1 MQEADEMM
9 ETRKSGDFLS
19 HGMWLKSVVTE
30 DVILCGVSA
39 LEYIGLF
46 TGYLNERVIDVYA
59 RKKGIYQNINYNLV
73 PDFHEIEY
81 FTQNGL
87 RCTTFTQT
95 VNDMLHQ
102 IGETDDAAL
111 TEALATYYFAHDESF
126 QGLCIFPENKAA
138 FAKLASMA
146 MVYY

>member
-1 MQEADEMM
+1 M
-9 ETRKSGDFLS
+9 
-19 HGMWLKSVVTE
+19 
-30 DVILCGVSA
+30 
-39 LEYIGLF
+39 GLF

-138 FAKLASMA
+138 FAELASMA

>member
-1 MQEADEMM
+1 MP

-39 LEYIGLF
+39 LEYMGLF
-46 TGYLNERVIDVYA
+46 TGYLNERMIDVYA

-126 QGLCIFPENKAA
+126 QGLCILPENKTA
-138 FAKLASMA
+138 FMELASMA
-146 MVYY
+146 MAYYGV